1 MNSTYMFDFLNKQ
14 ERKHLLACFI
24 ILKAFQVFL
33 GRVALTSNNDFHYF
47 IGLKTINMPP
57 FPCFLPA
64 KRERTKKENGH
75 ERILRYEKT
84 KTREKYLNLAISGYC
99 EIIY

>member
-1 MNSTYMFDFLNKQ
+1 MNSTYMFDFLHKH

-57 FPCFLPA
+57 FPVFFRRNA
-64 KRERTKKENGH
+64 KELKKKMDTGASWDMKKPKLVKN
-75 ERILRYEKT
+75 I
-84 KTREKYLNLAISGYC
+84 
-99 EIIY
+99 